1 MKNINQVGNQVRD
14 QVGYQVRLQ
23 VRSQVSGQVWNQVL
37 DQVRNQVEGTLCIET
52 WNAAIRAAAH
62 SIDLAAEM
70 DFYAA
75 AELDY
80 TGVEDEA

>member
-23 VRSQVSGQVWNQVL
+23 VRSQVWNQVL

>member
-1 MKNINQVGNQVRD
+1 MKNINQV
-14 QVGYQVRLQ
+14 
-23 VRSQVSGQVWNQVL
+23 RS
-37 DQVRNQVEGTLCIET
+37 QVEGTLCIET

-80 TGVEDEA
+80 TGVEDEV